1 MFIFSGN
8 GNTTGPRVITNAE
21 YFTKLIQEVNRTIQ
35 TRREG
40 IFELDLRLRPY
51 GTAGSMAI
59 SLESFENYF
68 GPGGDAWPYERQA
81 LVKLRPIAADLNFG
95 QKIVRLRDKL
105 LFTGELFDVAA
116 MRAMRERQLRHLVR
130 AGTFDAKFSPG
141 ALVDAEYLVQ
151 GLQITYGHLDA
162 SLRQPNTRATMQ
174 TLAAMKIIPAAD
186 YPRLFE
192 GYIFL
197 RNLINALRIVR
208 GNAKDLTVPESDSE
222 AFNFLARRL
231 NYGDDLIRLQNDLF
245 RHTDFIYKL
254 NRRLLDRLVQAAE
267 AQDDS

>member
-1 MFIFSGN
+1 
-8 GNTTGPRVITNAE
+8 
-21 YFTKLIQEVNRTIQ
+21 
-35 TRREG
+35 
-40 IFELDLRLRPY
+40 
-51 GTAGSMAI
+51 
-59 SLESFENYF
+59 
-68 GPGGDAWPYERQA
+68 
-81 LVKLRPIAADLNFG
+81 
-95 QKIVRLRDKL
+95 
-105 LFTGELFDVAA
+105 
-116 MRAMRERQLRHLVR
+116 
-130 AGTFDAKFSPG
+130 
-141 ALVDAEYLVQ
+141 
-151 GLQITYGHLDA
+151 
-162 SLRQPNTRATMQ
+162 
-174 TLAAMKIIPAAD
+174 MKIIPAAD